1 MLLEHYRLEQT
12 KVASWEKKEERQTCP
27 RSGKR
32 KWRLP
37 QRRRRSVIQFAVSH
51 YHRHTVWLPVGLRL
65 LLVLRST
72 AGSLEAFQLQGRVA
86 DGGGEAHLLHANS
99 DFLQSGIARGRVAL
113 TRPVVTDYMRE

>member
-1 MLLEHYRLEQT
+1 MFGANKSGKLG
-12 KVASWEKKEERQTCP
+12 KKKKDRQTCP

-37 QRRRRSVIQFAVSH
+37 QRWRRRRIIQFAVSH
-51 YHRHTVWLPVGLRL
+51 YHHHTVWLPVGLRL

-86 DGGGEAHLLHANS
+86 GGGGEAHLLHANS
-99 DFLQSGIARGRVAL
+99 DFLESGIARGRVAL